1 MKSTGLLHDV
11 QKVVRHELERINA
24 DRAPLHSPR
33 EAYAI
38 LKEKSEDARDKCN
51 QTEHFIQI
59 FRERI
64 STRTDAYYVEALMF
78 ARDCAIE
85 CAVEAI
91 RVAIAAQNTA
101 DCIEKA
107 SKQEEV

>member
-1 MKSTGLLHDV
+1 METTGLLHDV
-11 QKVVRHELERINA
+11 QKVVRHELERINT
-24 DRAPLHSPR
+24 DRATLHSPR

-38 LKEKSEDARDKCN
+38 LKEKSEAVRDKCN

-59 FRERI
+59 FWEHIR
-64 STRTDAYYVEALMF
+64 TRTDAYYAEALMF

-91 RVAIAAQNTA
+91 QVAIAAQNTV
-101 DCIEKA
+101 DCVQKA
-107 SKQEEV
+107 NKQEA

>member
-11 QKVVRHELERINA
+11 QKVIRHELVRINT

-33 EAYAI
+33 EACAI
-38 LKEKSEDARDKCN
+38 LKEKSEAARDKCN
-51 QTEHFIQI
+51 QMERFIQI
-59 FRERI
+59 FWERI
-64 STRTDAYYVEALMF
+64 RTRTDAYYVEALMF

-91 RVAIAAQNTA
+91 RVAIAAQSTA